1 MLTVDL
7 KDLKRLTQDL
17 ETAKKSA
24 LPHAV
29 RNSLNRT
36 AFATRQVW
44 QREIEDEF
52 VTRNRY
58 TTRSIRV
65 EKARGVKLPALVAKV
80 GSVAPYM
87 DTQERGGVVRGGK
100 HKPIPTSYAAGQMG
114 AVPRTKA
121 VRRANSHGAIAVSK
135 VRGLSKRQRNA
146 IAISQARRSGRK
158 HALLETERGKGIV
171 RLLGR
176 ARKRG
181 TRRRASTRGKSQ
193 VRMVY
198 DLSRSSVRVKP
209 TPTLGNSLKLMH
221 WRMLKIH
228 KDALIEQ
235 LQRHGV
241 LGF

>member
-65 EKARGVKLPALVAKV
+65 EKARGTKLPSMQATV
-80 GSVAPYM
+80 GSTAPYM
-87 DTQERGGVVRGGK
+87 DTQEKGGVIRGGK

-114 AVPRTKA
+114 AAPRTRLVRKA
-121 VRRANSHGAIAVSK
+121 NYLGAISLSK
-135 VRGLSKRQRNA
+135 ARGLSKRQRNA
-146 IAISQARRSGRK
+146 IAISQARRAGRK
-158 HALLETERGKGIV
+158 HVLLETERGKGIFQ
-171 RLLGR
+171 LLGR
-176 ARKRG
+176 TKKA
-181 TRRRASTRGKSQ
+181 TRRRARTRGKSQ
-193 VRMVY
+193 VRMVW
-198 DLSRSSVRVKP
+198 DFSRSSVRVKP
-209 TPTLGNSLKLMH
+209 TPTLQSSLKLMH

-228 KDALIEQ
+228 HDAVVEQ
-235 LQRHGV
+235 LRRHRV
-241 LGF
+241 LGY